1 MRAVWVALTGRET
14 VASALVALLTTAV
27 AASTPSTYTVTVC
40 PIRWV
45 PDIVAIVLPPAL
57 GKLVGV
63 AKISVIMG
71 TATVKLAL
79 AASSVF

>member
-1 MRAVWVALTGRET
+1 M
-14 VASALVALLTTAV
+14 ASALAALFTLAM
-27 AASTPSTYTVTVC
+27 AAMTPSTYTFTDC
-40 PIRWV
+40 PIRFV

-63 AKISVIMG
+63 EKISVILG

-79 AASSVF
+79 AESSVF